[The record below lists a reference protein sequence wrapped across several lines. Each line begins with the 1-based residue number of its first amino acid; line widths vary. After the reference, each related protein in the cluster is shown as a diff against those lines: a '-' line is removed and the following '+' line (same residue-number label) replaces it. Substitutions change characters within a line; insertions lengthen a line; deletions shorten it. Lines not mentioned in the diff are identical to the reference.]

1 MKGIIK
7 KSFIFVVIT
16 TILCGLIYTLVMTG
30 ICQVLFNDKANGS
43 IIEVN
48 GVKYGSEFMAQQYE
62 DDDHMWGRVMNLN
75 MTTFKD
81 KDGNTLLYSGPSN
94 LTPASDDYEKTI
106 QERVDK
112 IKASHPEMG
121 DTPIPV
127 DLLTN
132 SGSGLDPEISPEA
145 AEYQVKRL
153 AKNNDMTEEQVRNI
167 IDKCT
172 TGRFLGIFGEERVN
186 VLEVNLMLDGIL
198 K

>member
-1 MKGIIK
+1 MKSLIK

-16 TILCGLIYTLVMTG
+16 TVLCGIIYTLFMTG
-30 ICQVLFNDKANGS
+30 VCQALFHDKANGS

-48 GVKYGSEFMAQQYE
+48 GVKYGSELMAQQYE
-62 DDDHMWGRVMNLN
+62 DEDHMWGRIMNLN

-94 LTPASDDYEKTI
+94 LTPASEDFEKTI

-112 IKASHPEMG
+112 IKISHPEMG
-121 DTPIPV
+121 NTPIPA

-132 SGSGLDPEISPEA
+132 SGSGLDPEISPDA

-153 AKNNDMTEEQVRNI
+153 AKNNDMTENEVRSI

-186 VLEVNLMLDGIL
+186 VLKVNLMLDGIL

>member
-1 MKGIIK
+1 MKGTIK
-7 KSFIFVVIT
+7 RSLIFVVIT
-16 TILCGLIYTLVMTG
+16 TILCGLIYTFVMTG
-30 ICQVLFNDKANGS
+30 ICQVLFHDEANGS

-62 DDDHMWGRVMNLN
+62 DEDHMWGRVMNLN

-94 LTPASDDYEKTI
+94 VTPASNDFEKTI
-106 QERVDK
+106 EERVEK
-112 IKASHPEMG
+112 IKANHKEMG
-121 DTPIPV
+121 NTPIPP
-127 DLLTN
+127 DLITN
-132 SGSGLDPEISPEA
+132 SGSGLDPEISPKA

-153 AKNNDMTEEQVRNI
+153 AKNNNMSESQVKTI

-172 TGRFLGIFGEERVN
+172 KGRFLGIFGEKRVN
-186 VLEVNLMLDGIL
+186 VLKVNLMLDGIL